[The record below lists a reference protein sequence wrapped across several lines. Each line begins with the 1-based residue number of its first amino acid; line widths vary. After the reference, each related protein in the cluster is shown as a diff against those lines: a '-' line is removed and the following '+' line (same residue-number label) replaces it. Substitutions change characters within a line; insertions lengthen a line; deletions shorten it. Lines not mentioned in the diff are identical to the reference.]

1 MGRTRTGQDIET
13 LKRMAQLYP
22 AHRIAEITNRTV
34 GGIIFKANELKISLR
49 PVARLAIKCLARI
62 RALPVS
68 TGIAVTLS
76 RTQFR
81 SRRSA

>member
-49 PVARLAIKCLARI
+49 PVARLAIKCLVRI
-62 RALPVS
+62 QALPVS